1 MLLGNSTL
9 LQNNSAFYHR
19 WLEWMVPQEC
29 LGMSGCHDT
38 ILGKLAE
45 SSHTVE
51 LLDSSH
57 FLTPHDWFSL
67 SSSNDLDL
75 LNYIL
80 QLSNICCP
88 AVNAVDLK
96 GKSST

>member
-1 MLLGNSTL
+1 
-9 LQNNSAFYHR
+9 
-19 WLEWMVPQEC
+19 MVGVDATKTRVC
-29 LGMSGCHDT
+29 LGVTGRPDAV
-38 ILGKLAE
+38 LGKLDE
-45 SSHTVE
+45 SSHTVD

-57 FLTPHDWFSL
+57 FLTPCDWVSL
-67 SSSNDLDL
+67 SSCDDLDL
-75 LNYIL
+75 PNPLL